1 MTKREKLCQIL
12 KKYNV
17 QQKDIAEKMGVTQ
30 GYINRYFTGKNKI
43 TRKFAYRF
51 CDALIGIANERVVEG
66 AELSISA
73 KKLFMYMSNG
83 NSIGDM

>member
-1 MTKREKLCQIL
+1 MTKREKYCEIL

-30 GYINRYFTGKNKI
+30 GYINRYFTGENKI
-43 TRKFAYRF
+43 TKKAAYRI
-51 CDALIGIANERVVEG
+51 CKALIAIGDERVVEG

-83 NSIGDM
+83 DSISDM